1 VADEE
6 LRIGEVADRAGVS
19 VSTIRF
25 YERRGLLPRPER
37 VGGQRR
43 FAPETVR
50 RLGIIEVAKQAG
62 FSLEEIRTLLTSTDE
77 GAPAHE
83 QLQALALR
91 KLPEVEALIERAEAM
106 RVWLTAAGGCGCDS
120 LEDCALFIEAIR
132 PLDEIA
138 ARGDHSTRV
147 SAAFPHSTQDG

>member
-1 VADEE
+1 MAEKE
-6 LRIGEVADRAGVS
+6 LRIGEVADRAAVS
-19 VSTIRF
+19 ISAIRF
-25 YERRGLLPRPER
+25 YERQGLLPRPDR

-62 FSLEEIRTLLTSTDE
+62 FSLVEIRTLLTSTDE

-83 QLQALALR
+83 QLQALATR

-106 RVWLTAAGGCGCDS
+106 RDWLTAARGCGCDS
-120 LEDCALFIEAIR
+120 LDDCALFIEAGV

-138 ARGDHSTRV
+138 G
-147 SAAFPHSTQDG
+147 